1 MTFVRLLSIA
11 FYFVV
16 SAEAS
21 STSPKERKRVRLLT
35 GKNMNPRC
43 ELSFKN
49 PDDVHCAIVYLDHDR
64 AEKVLNQIWESS
76 KDKNRFSRRKQLSEK
91 ATEFYS
97 KFAGKTISAAQ
108 LMVPFGT
115 TQRTRIN
122 QQTVEI
128 DYKGSRNEICGELLI
143 PRFGEVLNQA
153 GYVSVAGGA
162 DSNFLLPFVRIV
174 RLLRTCSDA
183 ASYKDLNS
191 ISISEFLKLYP
202 EDKTEE
208 DFANENQDA
217 SRGNEERDVS
227 DDEDNENEL
236 ESPAKAGKKT
246 EPSGDG
252 DTLSVDGVQTN
263 MDALNVSGLK
273 EDIERKN
280 QLVNKLLSL
289 HSDLQSIGT
298 DVLEA
303 ASRIIY
309 ISALFELQDRIMQHK
324 TAIQSESQKTSQM
337 IKITMQVIS
346 E

>member
-1 MTFVRLLSIA
+1 MTFIRLLSIA
-11 FYFVV
+11 IYFVA

-21 STSPKERKRVRLLT
+21 STSPEDRKRVKLLT
-35 GKNMNPRC
+35 GKNKNPPC
-43 ELSFKN
+43 EPSFGN
-49 PDDVHCAIVYLDHDR
+49 PDDGPCAIVYLDHDR
-64 AEKVLNQIWESS
+64 AENILNQIWESS
-76 KDKNRFSRRKQLSEK
+76 KDQKGFSRQSTLSEK
-91 ATEFYS
+91 ATEFNRT
-97 KFAGKTISAAQ
+97 FAEKTISAAQ

-115 TQRTRIN
+115 IQRGRIN

-128 DYKGSRNEICGELLI
+128 DYKGSRNEICGELRI

-174 RLLRTCSDA
+174 RLLMTCSDA

-217 SRGNEERDVS
+217 SRGNEERDAS
-227 DDEDNENEL
+227 DDEDNEL

-309 ISALFELQDRIMQHK
+309 ISALFELQDRIVQHK